1 MWLQY
6 LDESFSIWIQSSQNL
21 NELFNCIN
29 SLHPTIKFTMDYST
43 TEINFLGVTVTKV
56 CNKLETDLY
65 CKPNDTHQHL
75 HAQSCHRNV
84 YKVSI
89 AWGQVVRFKGICSIE
104 EKLNNRLEQLNQWLV
119 KRGYKEYHIDSEIE
133 RVKLVKITVLFQKR
147 DKKVDDSITLVLT
160 YHPAL
165 NQFYE
170 ILRKAHKHVLKSP
183 RLHRL
188 YHHHQG

>member
-1 MWLQY
+1 MWLLY
-6 LDESFSIWIQSSQNL
+6 LDDIFCKWTQGSQNL

-84 YKVSI
+84 CKMSI
-89 AWGQVVRFKGICSIE
+89 AWGQVLRFNRICSIE
-104 EKLNNRLEQLNQWLV
+104 DKSNNHLEHFIQFLV
-119 KRGYKEYHIDSEIE
+119 KRG
-133 RVKLVKITVLFQKR
+133 
-147 DKKVDDSITLVLT
+147 
-160 YHPAL
+160 
-165 NQFYE
+165 
-170 ILRKAHKHVLKSP
+170 
-183 RLHRL
+183 
-188 YHHHQG
+188 

>member
-84 YKVSI
+84 YKVPI

-119 KRGYKEYHIDSEIE
+119 KRGYKENHDDSEIE
-133 RVKLVKITVLFQKR
+133 RVKLVKRKNYFVSKTRL
-147 DKKVDDSITLVLT
+147 KKFIMV
-160 YHPAL
+160 
-165 NQFYE
+165 
-170 ILRKAHKHVLKSP
+170 
-183 RLHRL
+183 
-188 YHHHQG
+188 